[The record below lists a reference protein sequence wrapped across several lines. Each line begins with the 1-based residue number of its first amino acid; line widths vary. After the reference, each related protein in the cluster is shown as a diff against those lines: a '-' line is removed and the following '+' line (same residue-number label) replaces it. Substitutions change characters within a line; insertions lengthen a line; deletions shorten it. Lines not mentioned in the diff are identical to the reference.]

1 MSSPTPRATADSAGI
16 RTVLSLIVGGAGVLV
31 SAPAIY
37 LAALSIAAV
46 SGPVPGGDG
55 TGRPPQL
62 AVLVPAHNEEELLGR
77 CLESLADQDYPDESY
92 SVIVIADNCT
102 DRTADV
108 ARSNGVQVLERHDL
122 QLRGKGHALRWA
134 MDLLGNDSDLDAF
147 VVVDADSIAERGL
160 LSGLAKAVGR
170 GAEVAQADYAA
181 LLDSEEAP
189 AQLRG
194 LAFLLFHR
202 VRFSGKARL
211 GLPCS
216 LVGNGMLVA
225 REVSRRHPWAAFSEV
240 EDLEYS
246 LQLRLAGVGPV
257 FAPSARLAAPVAT
270 AGAAA
275 EVQRRRWEGGRA
287 RVTAR
292 YLPQFASAALRQRRW
307 RLWDVLADLAVPP
320 LGVLATAS
328 ATGAGITLGLAVLG
342 AVPAW
347 AALPWAGAV
356 GGLAVHVLLGLR
368 LSDDPGK
375 LAQALAA
382 APRLL
387 LADMATRIR
396 MDLSAPAGERW
407 VRTPRDSGAGVP
419 AVRTRLRA
427 AVSAERAAESL

>member
-1 MSSPTPRATADSAGI
+1 M
-16 RTVLSLIVGGAGVLV
+16 LSLLAGGAGVLV

-46 SGPVPGGDG
+46 SGPLPGRDG

-62 AVLVPAHNEEELLGR
+62 AVLVPAHNEEELLRR

-108 ARSNGVQVLERHDL
+108 AGSSGVQVLERHDL

-134 MDLLGNDSDLDAF
+134 MDLLGNDTDLDAF
-147 VVVDADSIAERGL
+147 VVVDADSVAERGL
-160 LSGLAKAVGR
+160 LSGLVGAVDR

-189 AQLRG
+189 SQLRG

-270 AGAAA
+270 AGAGAL
-275 EVQRRRWEGGRA
+275 VQRRRWEGGRA

-292 YLPQFASAALRQRRW
+292 YLPQLASAALRQRRW

-328 ATGAGITLGLAVLG
+328 ATGAGVTLGLAVLG
-342 AVPAW
+342 AVPVRTV
-347 AALPWAGAV
+347 LPWV
-356 GGLAVHVLLGLR
+356 GSLSGLAAHILLGLR
-368 LSDDPGK
+368 LAEDPGRLGK
-375 LAQALAA
+375 ALRV

-387 LADMATRIR
+387 LADMATRTR
-396 MDLSAPAGERW
+396 MDLSEPAAERW
-407 VRTPRDSGAGVP
+407 VRTPRD
-419 AVRTRLRA
+419 
-427 AVSAERAAESL
+427 AEATAAESVRYVMRGRAI

>member
-1 MSSPTPRATADSAGI
+1 M
-16 RTVLSLIVGGAGVLV
+16 LSLLAGGAGVLV

-37 LAALSIAAV
+37 LAVLSGAAA
-46 SGPVPGGDG
+46 SGPVPVGHGA
-55 TGRPPQL
+55 GRPPRL
-62 AVLVPAHNEEELLGR
+62 VVLVPAHDEEELLGR
-77 CLESLADQDYPDESY
+77 CLASLAAQDYPDESY
-92 SVIVIADNCT
+92 RVVVIADNCT

-108 ARSNGVQVLERHDL
+108 ARDSGVQVLERHDL

-134 MDLLGNDSDLDAF
+134 MDLLGDDSDLDAF

-160 LSGLAKAVGR
+160 LSGLAGAAER
-170 GAEVAQADYAA
+170 GAEVAQADYGA
-181 LLDSEEAP
+181 LLESEDAP

-246 LQLRLAGVGPV
+246 LQLRLAGVAPV
-257 FAPSARLAAPVAT
+257 FAPGARLAAPVAT
-270 AGAAA
+270 AGAGAQ
-275 EVQRRRWEGGRA
+275 VQRRRWEGGRA

-292 YLPQFASAALRQRRW
+292 YLPQVASVALRQRRW

-328 ATGAGITLGLAVLG
+328 AGGAAVTLGLAVLG
-342 AVPAW
+342 AVPVW
-347 AALPWAGAV
+347 TVLPWAVAL
-356 GGLAVHVLLGLR
+356 GGLAGHVLLGLR
-368 LSDDPGK
+368 LADDPGR
-375 LAQALAA
+375 LAAALAS

-387 LADMATRIR
+387 LADMATRVR
-396 MDLSAPAGERW
+396 MDLSGSDGERW
-407 VRTPRDSGAGVP
+407 VRTPRD
-419 AVRTRLRA
+419 
-427 AVSAERAAESL
+427 AETSVTADAAEPHRHVMRSQAT